1 MNGLEIDNYINFL
14 IEAKKNTYA
23 NGNMLKTTSLRQGSN
38 DYHFESKIGDKK
50 AIYHDTYFGGKRFIG
65 EEVVYLDSEE
75 PFWGMN
81 YYGYSLNDDE
91 YEKAIANA
99 LRPALMQVGIDKKVL
114 PLRGPSKFVNGD
126 YIYTFECNGTMDNF
140 VGVEKIY
147 KNNELIYELY
157 CYGGIIK

>member
-50 AIYHDTYFGGKRFIG
+50 AIYHDTYFGGKKFIG

-157 CYGGIIK
+157 CHGGIIK